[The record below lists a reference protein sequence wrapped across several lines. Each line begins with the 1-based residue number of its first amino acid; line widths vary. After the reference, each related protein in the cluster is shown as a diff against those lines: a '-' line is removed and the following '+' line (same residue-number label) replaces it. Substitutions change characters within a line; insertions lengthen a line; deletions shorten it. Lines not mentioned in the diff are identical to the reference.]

1 MKKLFTVIILISVI
15 GIIAEAQTTDPRP
28 RSPQPMSNKTAMEYF
43 RDEGI
48 KIGINLGNTL
58 DAVDNWTDPRNP
70 TSIETAW
77 GNPRAEQAYFHG
89 VKAQGFDIM
98 RIPVTWVGHIGPAP
112 DYKIEETWLRRVAEV
127 VNMALNARLK
137 AFINV
142 HHDGNHGTGGGWLF
156 IDKAARDSSITDKF
170 EKVWKQIAEY
180 FINYGDNLMFQGF
193 NEIHSGDW
201 GAGNAAQYRIIN
213 DWNQRFTNVVR
224 STGGNN
230 AKRYLLYY
238 GYNTH
243 YTIAT
248 TNFSRFV
255 LPADSAGEGR
265 QIVGFHYYEPVP
277 FVLQVTSVN
286 WGSAAEKRA
295 IETAFSAMKQK
306 FIDNNI
312 PVIIGENGPFRYI
325 NYKGHTGYRAANAPV
340 HQGNRLAYVEHFY
353 TQARI
358 NGLVSFFWENG
369 TLDNEYAVE
378 GDGSLLNRVTGQPNL
393 PENAEIIQRMMNA
406 AGK

>member
-1 MKKLFTVIILISVI
+1 MKRVLLSFFLLAVF
-15 GIIAEAQTTDPRP
+15 IAAPLNAQTDPRP
-28 RSPQPMSNKTAMEYF
+28 RSPQPMSDKTAMDYF
-43 RDEGI
+43 KDEGI

-58 DAVDNWTDPRNP
+58 DAVDSWSNP
-70 TSIETAW
+70 KRPVSVETAW

-112 DYKIEETWLRRVAEV
+112 DYKIEEAWLRRVSEV
-127 VNMALNARLK
+127 VNMAHNAGLK
-137 AFINV
+137 CFINV
-142 HHDGNHGTGGGWLF
+142 HHDGNHNTGGGWLF
-156 IDKAARDSSITDKF
+156 IDKAGKDASITDKF

-201 GAGNAAQYRIIN
+201 GSGNAAQYKIIN
-213 DWNQRFTNVVR
+213 DWNRCFTDVVR

-230 AKRYLLYY
+230 SKRYLLYY

-243 YTIAT
+243 FTIAT

-255 LPADSAGEGR
+255 LPTDSAGEGR
-265 QIVGFHYYEPVP
+265 QIVGFHYYEPLP
-277 FVLQVTSVN
+277 FVLQVTSAN
-286 WGSAAEKRA
+286 WGSAAERKA

-306 FIDNNI
+306 FIDRNI
-312 PVIIGENGPFRYI
+312 PVIIGENGPFRYM
-325 NYKGHTGYRAANAPV
+325 NYKGHSGYKAANAPI
-340 HQGNRLAYVEHFY
+340 HQKNRLAYVEHFY
-353 TQARI
+353 TQAKI

-369 TLDNEYAVE
+369 TLNNEHAVE
-378 GDGSLLNRVTGQPNL
+378 GDASLLNRVTGQPNL
-393 PENAEIIQRMMNA
+393 PENAEIIRCMMDA
-406 AGK
+406 VK